1 VDNPNLVPTIL
12 LVEDTLTQAIFM
24 QHCLEKKGFQ
34 VHLARSGEKAMTM
47 LETLPGEIL
56 ILTDINMPGM
66 DGYELLEKI
75 RQTDSHRGAK
85 ILLLLTPGNFE
96 EAQKIVESTADG
108 IVFKS
113 GSEEKFVAQVE
124 LAVNMLSTSPPPARD
139 IRLFNQAY
147 RQIVD
152 LQ

>member
-1 VDNPNLVPTIL
+1 MDNSNLASTIL

-34 VHLARSGEKAMTM
+34 VHLARSGEKALTM
-47 LETLPGEIL
+47 LETLPADIL

-75 RQTDSHRGAK
+75 RLIDSRQSAK
-85 ILLLLTPGNFE
+85 ILLLLTPGNFD
-96 EAQKIVESTADG
+96 EAQKIVDSTADG

-113 GSEEKFVAQVE
+113 GSEEKFAAQVE
-124 LAVNMLSTSPPPARD
+124 LAVAMISQSPEPNRE

-147 RQIVD
+147 LQIVD

>member
-1 VDNPNLVPTIL
+1 MDNSSLASTIL

-34 VHLARSGEKAMTM
+34 VHLARSGEKALTM
-47 LETLPGEIL
+47 LETLPSDIL

-66 DGYELLEKI
+66 DGYELLERI
-75 RQTDSHRGAK
+75 RLIEGRHGAK

-96 EAQKIVESTADG
+96 EAQKIIDSTADG

-113 GSEEKFVAQVE
+113 GSEEKFAAQVE
-124 LAVNMLSTSPPPARD
+124 LAVSMLLRSPEPKRA

-147 RQIVD
+147 LQIID
-152 LQ
+152 IQ